1 MDKKSKHNQSGGKLK
16 LVAGTDVGKPP
27 MKHDRGLTAKQE
39 GFAQAVAHG
48 ANLSDAYRE
57 NYDAD
62 GMAPNTIWNS
72 ACKLNKNPKVS
83 ARVREIQAELE
94 EDHKAREAR
103 LAEFVLKQLQ
113 SEAMEANTDGAR
125 VRALELIGK
134 HVGLFTDK
142 LEVEEKSAKTSSEI
156 EKELERKLKLFLG
169 NTG

>member
-1 MDKKSKHNQSGGKLK
+1 MERKGKQNQGGGKLRV
-16 LVAGTDVGKPP
+16 VAGTDIGKPP
-27 MKHDRGLTAKQE
+27 FKSDRGLTAKQE
-39 GFAQAVAHG
+39 GFAQSVSRG

-62 GMAPNTIWNS
+62 GMTPNTVWNS

-83 ARVREIQAELE
+83 ARVAEIQAELE
-94 EDHKAREAR
+94 GDYKARETR

-113 SEAMEANTDGAR
+113 TEAIDANTDGAR

-142 LEVEEKSAKTSSEI
+142 LEVEEKSAKTSSEL
-156 EKELERKLKLFLG
+156 EKELEHKLKLFLG